1 MSSSLPEMPP
11 MKPLGDSAGP
21 ARSAPPVAGAASPPP
36 SGYQGSRRLRQ
47 IVGYVAGG
55 GFTLVAALCIAEVVV
70 RDDLKPTTLL
80 ATIEAQTELGIFNQ
94 KMGAAPGM
102 KPMTED
108 EYRARIAEA
117 ERAGQ
122 ARAEIAFQR
131 ELAAVQADKERV
143 VGAYQTLYQRTN
155 LIAQAGVQME
165 AQAMQFRQR
174 LIEQT
179 NGGRAVVISIYD
191 GLCAIGNQDAC
202 ASARQAREGMVAE
215 SGRLTER
222 DLAKKVNELM
232 AGIPDP
238 ASLVANRDMGA
249 NGPPAL
255 LRR

>member
-11 MKPLGDSAGP
+11 MKPLGDTTGP
-21 ARSAPPVAGAASPPP
+21 AKPAPPMTGAASPQR
-36 SGYQGSRRLRQ
+36 SGYQGARRLRQ

-55 GFTLVAALCIAEVVV
+55 GFALVAALCIAEVVV

-80 ATIEAQTELGIFNQ
+80 ATIEAQTELGILNQ
-94 KMGAAPGM
+94 KMGAAPGV

-108 EYRARIAEA
+108 EYRAKIAEA

-122 ARAEIAFQR
+122 AKAEIGFQR

-155 LIAQAGVQME
+155 IIAQAGVQME

-174 LIEQT
+174 LIEQS
-179 NGGRAVVISIYD
+179 NGGRAMVITIHD
-191 GLCAIGNQDAC
+191 GLCAMGSQESCEA
-202 ASARQAREGMVAE
+202 ARQARVVMVEE
-215 SGRLTER
+215 SGQLTER
-222 DLAKKVNELM
+222 DLAKKVAQLM

-238 ASLVANRDMGA
+238 ASLVAAADV
-249 NGPPAL
+249 
-255 LRR
+255 RRSGSPTVQR